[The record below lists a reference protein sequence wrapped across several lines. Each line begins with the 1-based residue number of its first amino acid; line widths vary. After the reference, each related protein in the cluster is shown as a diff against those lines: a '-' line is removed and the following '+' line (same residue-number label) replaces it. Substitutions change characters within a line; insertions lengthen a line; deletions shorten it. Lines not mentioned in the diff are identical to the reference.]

1 MNKAEQNIVIASRN
15 PVKVEAAL
23 RGFRKMFPDLIF
35 HTVPVSVPSG
45 VADQPMTDQETLE
58 GALNRVNNAH
68 TAHPKADYWIGI
80 EGGVEAHAGEL
91 TAFAWVVVRSGSGI
105 GKARSASFFLPG
117 VVADLVAQ
125 GMELGEADDVVF
137 RKSNSKQASGAIGL
151 LTDNAVDRTQLYE
164 QAVALALVRF
174 KNEELYQQKAILR

>member
-1 MNKAEQNIVIASRN
+1 MNQTEHTVVVASHN

-23 RGFRKMFPDLIF
+23 RGFQKMFPNQIF
-35 HTVPVSVPSG
+35 QAIPVSVPSG
-45 VADQPMTDQETLE
+45 VSDQPMTDKETLD
-58 GALNRVNNAH
+58 GALNRVNNAR
-68 TAHPKADYWIGI
+68 TAHPAADYWIGI

-125 GMELGEADDVVF
+125 GMELGEADDLVF
-137 RKSNSKQASGAIGL
+137 NKSNSKQASGAIGL
-151 LTDNAVDRTQLYE
+151 LTENAVDRAQLYE
-164 QAVALALVRF
+164 QAVALALVCF
-174 KNEELYQQKAILR
+174 KNAALYQQKTVER